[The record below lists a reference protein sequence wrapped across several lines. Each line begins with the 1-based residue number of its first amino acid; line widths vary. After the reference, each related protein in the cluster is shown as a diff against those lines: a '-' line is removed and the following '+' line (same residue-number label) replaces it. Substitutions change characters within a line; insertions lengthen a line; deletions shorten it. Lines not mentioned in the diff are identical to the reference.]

1 MLMPDDLVCRYQ
13 GVEKSYGSQT
23 VVKDLNLDIRRGEF
37 LTMLGPSGSGKTT
50 VLMMLAGLL
59 NPTRGRIMLDGK
71 PLEGIPPHRRNIG
84 VVFQS
89 YSLFPHMTVAE
100 NIAYPLKARH
110 LPKDAIAQRVQQ
122 SLEMI
127 QMRDVGQRRPSE
139 LSGGQQQRV
148 ALARALVFD
157 PSIVLLD
164 EPLGA
169 LDRQLRETM
178 QYELKRIHR
187 ETGVTMVYVTHDQ
200 GEAMTLS
207 DRVAVFRDGRQ
218 LQCAPPG
225 ELYDRPT
232 SAFVAEFVGE
242 NNRLTGIITAVRDD
256 GCMIRTSTGD
266 TIMAE
271 QPTGLGVG
279 SAVLIYLRPERVLV
293 GPAAEAC
300 CNNLV
305 AKVVDMTF
313 LGDHTRL
320 QLEFAGNPH
329 FVAKQNLFGQAV
341 LPRQGEELRVG
352 WTKQAPQI
360 LTADT

>member
-1 MLMPDDLVCRYQ
+1 ML
-13 GVEKSYGSQT
+13 
-23 VVKDLNLDIRRGEF
+23 N
-37 LTMLGPSGSGKTT
+37 
-50 VLMMLAGLL
+50 
-59 NPTRGRIMLDGK
+59 GK
-71 PLEGIPPHRRNIG
+71 PLEGIPPHKRNIG

-110 LPKDAIAQRVQQ
+110 LPKETIDRRVQQ

-127 QMRDVGQRRPSE
+127 QLRDVGRRRPSE

-178 QYELKRIHR
+178 QYELKRLHA

-200 GEAMTLS
+200 GEAMALS
-207 DRVAVFRDGRQ
+207 DRIAVFRNGRQ
-218 LQCAPPG
+218 LQCAPPR

-232 SAFVAEFVGE
+232 DPFVAEFVGE
-242 NNRLTGIITAVRDD
+242 NNRMTGVITAIRDD
-256 GCMIRTSTGD
+256 GCVITTSAGE
-266 TIMAE
+266 TILAE
-271 QPTGLGVG
+271 QPSGLKVG
-279 SAVLIYLRPERVLV
+279 SAVFVYLRPERVLV
-293 GPAAEAC
+293 GPAAESC
-300 CNNLV
+300 CNTLS

-320 QLEFAGNPH
+320 QLEFAGSSH
-329 FVAKQNLFGQAV
+329 FVAKQNLFGHAV
-341 LPRQGEELRVG
+341 LPRQGDRLRIG
-352 WTKQAPQI
+352 WTKQASQV
-360 LTADT
+360 LAAGT